1 MARDD
6 SFKDVR
12 TGEGGFSKHSR
23 GDEDSRKDGGVSK
36 RYRSPMLTTDG
47 TGHSVPISGKDRQP
61 DAHGFGHEG
70 KSQVR
75 GAMRLSG
82 DKRAHR
88 VGARKK

>member
-1 MARDD
+1 MMARDD

-12 TGEGGFSKHSR
+12 TGERNDRHPR
-23 GDEDSRKDGGVSK
+23 GDEDTRKDTGVSK
-36 RYRSPMLTTDG
+36 RYKSPMLTTDG
-47 TGHSVPISGKDRQP
+47 TGRSVPINGKDKVP
-61 DAHGFGHEG
+61 GAHGFGHEG
-70 KSQVR
+70 KSEIK